1 MPLHAVSEEAKAI
14 LIVGLLLE
22 LETPAVDHVVV
33 ELVWHALA
41 EVLEARLQL
50 LILNILVLLILVAP
64 GQALPRQ
71 TALDKIQY
79 DMAYGFQIIT
89 STLLLSFV
97 RIQGCV
103 ASRASQILAITIWN
117 MLAVRGLV
125 VLGEPEVDNVERVLR
140 MLLRTDQEVVW
151 LDVSVDDPLL
161 VALLDPLNHLK
172 CHHATCLQIEL
183 VAARLKQILQTLSE
197 QLHDHDVELI
207 VGYRL
212 VRPDVE

>member
-151 LDVSVDDPLL
+151 LDVSVDDALL

-172 CHHATCLQIEL
+172 RDHAACLQIEL
-183 VAARLKQILQTLSE
+183 VAARLKQILQTLAE

>member
-172 CHHATCLQIEL
+172 RDHATCLQIEL
-183 VAARLKQILQTLSE
+183 VAARLKQILQTLAE